1 MHYETEDNKLNEY
14 GTEELNQAHVENM
27 IQKYKRLT
35 VGSLDPANI
44 AKYQARLNEREGR
57 KAQLSIAKLENS
69 DIIKE

>member
-14 GTEELNQAHVENM
+14 GSGELNRAHVENM

-35 VGSLDPANI
+35 VGSIDPDNI
-44 AKYQARLNEREGR
+44 AKYQARLNEWERR
-57 KAQLSIAKLENS
+57 KTQLSIANLENS

>member
-1 MHYETEDNKLNEY
+1 
-14 GTEELNQAHVENM
+14 M

-44 AKYQARLNEREGR
+44 AKYQAWLNEREGR
-57 KAQLSIAKLENS
+57 KTQLSIANLENS

>member
-1 MHYETEDNKLNEY
+1 
-14 GTEELNQAHVENM
+14 M
-27 IQKYKRLT
+27 IQKYKLPT